1 MARQHA
7 QQAPII

>member
-1 MARQHA
+1 MARQRA